1 MGYCEGYD
9 EDFWTVTRV
18 SADFV
23 MIVERLNL
31 RTPLQLQV
39 LLFPGA
45 TLPTEFTPNEEAATT
60 QPCHEDLKLFMGT
73 FNQSVDACEDFHA
86 HVCGGGEGRSDM
98 WQDTPHVLQENWYHQ
113 AIRFLEE
120 QKAPAG
126 ALAIYNACLAQ
137 WSRDVGDLA
146 RVIQF
151 LRERGM
157 PWPAPTGGRYHALDV
172 ILDMVINWAFHFFF
186 ELTLSRRPGNKRYS
200 LLVNYVDTVRA
211 WELWVNVTRKPC
223 AHVGYAGDL
232 YRIYGAWTRTTSQ
245 LEQVLRNE
253 RSIMQIISHSARQSS
268 NRGPLTLRMADIG
281 NMTPSLSASLWLTS
295 LNKHL
300 RPYVLHPDDELLV
313 VGDAVGT
320 ALDRIFSRY
329 TNDQILEFVAW
340 WFVQMYSSSLSH
352 SAAVATS
359 ASWLDE
365 NARLQAAAILNRTQ
379 LEPEIWRQCGN
390 ETWSIS
396 PPLRAY
402 IGAIPRTFGTAFEG
416 WIEAAKIHRDHFPGW
431 PINGSILHHNN
442 NFYQLVNYDYWRN
455 SIYAHPA
462 VLSQPVYYADGPDA
476 IMYGGLGVMLARK
489 LVKAIDVKGVFLDA
503 DRRPHNWLSKKSW
516 EVLMK
521 KVICAGNSVTLS
533 EIAAIE
539 VAVEAYEATVR
550 SYDSN
555 KAEIEE
561 RSLIYWANSSERQ
574 GAGPGSINEK
584 RLFFMAAA
592 RSVCGLEEPSS
603 WPGRHVSDFGLA
615 FSCPTG
621 KPMNPVAKCSFFG
634 G

>member
-1 MGYCEGYD
+1 MAEPGLIRSASA
-9 EDFWTVTRV
+9 TTAASAHPVNRV
-18 SADFV
+18 S
-23 MIVERLNL
+23 ESSRCLSC
-31 RTPLQLQV
+31 
-39 LLFPGA
+39 A
-45 TLPTEFTPNEEAATT
+45 TLTMR
-60 QPCHEDLKLFMGT
+60 QDG
-73 FNQSVDACEDFHA
+73 
-86 HVCGGGEGRSDM
+86 SD
-98 WQDTPHVLQENWYHQ
+98 HHRCQ
-113 AIRFLEE
+113 AQMR
-120 QKAPAG
+120 
-126 ALAIYNACLAQ
+126 
-137 WSRDVGDLA
+137 
-146 RVIQF
+146 
-151 LRERGM
+151 
-157 PWPAPTGGRYHALDV
+157 
-172 ILDMVINWAFHFFF
+172 
-186 ELTLSRRPGNKRYS
+186 
-200 LLVNYVDTVRA
+200 LL
-211 WELWVNVTRKPC
+211 
-223 AHVGYAGDL
+223 
-232 YRIYGAWTRTTSQ
+232 

-320 ALDRIFSRY
+320 ALDRIFSRPNLEAYEGRIRQYSKASSSLLKGDRVLIPKSLGIRRY

-352 SAAVATS
+352 SAAVATFGNEQRAFDRRRITCYAFVETHLESALLLERAKRLSLQDRTLSAVMQPIFRQLQDAAIRLTSRS

-489 LVKAIDVKGVFLDA
+489 LVKAIDMKGVFLDA

-539 VAVEAYEATVR
+539 VAVEAYEAT
-550 SYDSN
+550 N
-555 KAEIEE
+555 
-561 RSLIYWANSSERQ
+561 
-574 GAGPGSINEK
+574 
-584 RLFFMAAA
+584 MAKIAHSFTGDVDDVFTVVKNGYLPA
-592 RSVCGLEEPSS
+592 P
-603 WPGRHVSDFGLA
+603 
-615 FSCPTG
+615 PTG
-621 KPMNPVAKCSFFG
+621 PPPSYVEAPKTALDEDVQLESHRCHTGCEKAHSRGNGPHIERNAGQVVLLQQG
-634 G
+634 